1 VSYYLATIVI
11 YFGVYGL
18 GALALNLQ
26 IGLSG
31 IANFGFI
38 IFESAGAYAAAIT
51 SIGPASNGHALSETY
66 FWGINL
72 PFPLPLLAGALAGGL
87 LALIMGPVTMRKMR
101 RDYQAATML
110 AISIIATQ
118 VISNDIHIF
127 NGNAG
132 LAAVPS
138 PLSGHLNVS
147 TATYDWIYAGYAMVL
162 TAIGYVICKRISM
175 SPFGRSLRA
184 LRDDDDAAASIGKY
198 AWAMKMKVFVA
209 GGAIAGLAGA
219 LLVQYI
225 GAWSPAAWQ
234 YAETFVLL
242 QCVILGGIANDKG
255 ALLGAFVVGV
265 FLAEAPSFLPAIG
278 YPGLINNLQW
288 ILIGVVYIIVLWFR
302 PQGLIP
308 ERGSLRLAV
317 NPAFD
322 ALTGGSD
329 RPRRLRRRSATSRPG
344 VASTADATA
353 PGSAAVATTGP
364 AVGPR

>member
-1 VSYYLATIVI
+1 MSYYLATIVI